1 MSSYI
6 YVPMYICTY
15 TKKTFAAIF
24 TYLLIYL
31 FIYNVKYVVKK
42 KVDLYLVSD
51 LHIDFL

>member
-1 MSSYI
+1 MYI
-6 YVPMYICTY
+6 YKENICSY
-15 TKKTFAAIF
+15 FYLF
-24 TYLLIYL
+24 TYL